1 MLRICL
7 LLSCLTGFAIAAESA
22 AQTINTRIAQF
33 EQGLERAFGP
43 VQRNLENWRDRQGR
57 DARRTLQD
65 LLKKAAPDDQVFLAY
80 HLLAAEPNYRPARD
94 VFTKVGITPPFTETG
109 IPTEGWSTPTCTNQA
124 LVVQVAEMTYPAF
137 GAVAEAIGLRN
148 SAAASYWKK
157 LGKDLAEL
165 KSDLIEVAVKNQ
177 AEKAADT
184 VYPLLA
190 YYHPEAKEVALY
202 YKATN
207 QAIPRQRVWF
217 NPVDRWLLDN
227 ELAGIDVLVGADGKP
242 LSGGPSGV
250 GVPGAPVIFP
260 EFLRGARI
268 EMVGTFGGSQVV
280 LSLNNGPG
288 KGASVTID
296 HKKAVLRDLGVR
308 DGAVEIP
315 LDVDLSQVA
324 LPLQFEVRGR
334 TALLRLG
341 GITVGTLLLT
351 KPVALRQSECSGSVT
366 AHVYRVRYLA
376 DLPEIAL
383 LGGDP
388 ASKPTAP
395 ATPATPA
402 KPEIP
407 AWQAERTALLAK
419 PVTVAFSDISVDEVA
434 AMLGLIT
441 GATFT
446 LDPSAE
452 PLKDLPVTMTA
463 QDLALGNVLEW
474 LQRLTDVTATPTAEG
489 FSLEWKR

>member
-7 LLSCLTGFAIAAESA
+7 LVTCLTSFAIAAEST

-33 EQGLERAFGP
+33 EQGLERAFTP

-80 HLLAAEPNYRPARD
+80 HLLADDPTYRPARD
-94 VFTKVGITPPFTETG
+94 IFSKIGITPPFSESG
-109 IPTEGWSTPTCTNQA
+109 IPTEGWTTPTCTNQA

-137 GAVAEAIGLRN
+137 SAVAEAIGLRN

-157 LGKDLAEL
+157 LGKDLADL

-190 YYHPEAKEVALY
+190 YYHPEAKEVAVY

-207 QAIPRQRVWF
+207 QPIPRQRVWF

-227 ELAGIDVLVGADGKP
+227 ELAGIDVLVGPDGKM
-242 LSGGPSGV
+242 LRGGTSGV
-250 GVPGAPVIFP
+250 SVPSTPVVFP
-260 EFLRGARI
+260 ELLRGARI
-268 EMVGTFGGSQVV
+268 EMVGTFRGSQVV
-280 LSLNNGPG
+280 LSLNNGPN
-288 KGASVTID
+288 KGTSLTID
-296 HKKAVLRDLGVR
+296 PKKAVLRDLSVR
-308 DGAVEIP
+308 DSAVEIP

-341 GITVGTLLLT
+341 GITVGTLLLA
-351 KPVALRQSECSGSVT
+351 KPVALRQSEYSGSIT

-388 ASKPTAP
+388 AGDPTKPTAP
-395 ATPATPA
+395 ATPM
-402 KPEIP
+402 KPEVP

-419 PVTVAFSDISVDEVA
+419 PVTVAFNDISVDEVA
-434 AMLGLIT
+434 AMLGVLT

-463 QDLALGNVLEW
+463 KDLALGNVLEW

-489 FSLEWKR
+489 FRLEWKR